1 MSVGLAKASL
11 RTRMLAAL
19 LIPSLGLVWYA
30 GTGALDRRRD
40 VAAAERLDTLVE
52 LAVRT
57 GALLH
62 ETQRER
68 GATAVYLTSAGARF
82 GPEVDEQRLATDAA
96 IDSFLQFIAED
107 AGHLDDAVAVPV
119 AAAQAHIA
127 DLDAQRQAATSLTA
141 AAADIIAWYTALNA
155 ALLDSVAALA
165 VDGDDAELGRA
176 AMAHVLF
183 LNAKEHTGIER
194 AKLAVVFTNDAFADG
209 QLAGVVAEMAVQTAY
224 LDAYATIA
232 DAKAL
237 AAFEAA
243 AASETFEAVRAME
256 QAALTQPAGGF
267 GVDPAT
273 WFTTMTDKIN
283 VLATL
288 EQAEA
293 ERLLDAADG
302 ARSDAQRALWTSVAL
317 AALVV
322 GAALAF
328 GYALARSATRQVR
341 ASAVA
346 LRGSSGAL
354 DALSSSLASQAEEA
368 AAQAGT
374 VSAASSQVSQN
385 MDSVAAAVEELN
397 ASIGEIAQSAQSA
410 EVLAGSAVD
419 AAATAS
425 TTFAQLGTSGA
436 RIGEVLAAITAI
448 ADQTNLL
455 ALNATIEAARA
466 GDAGKGFGI
475 VASEVKALA
484 KATATATEEIGA
496 VLAGIRSDTGRAGE
510 AASLLSEVIG
520 RLSDTQV
527 TIAGAAEEQTM
538 VTVEIARSVTEAA
551 TGTQEIAEN
560 VVALAAAA
568 RLTTADAHDT
578 KRAGDDLARLA
589 AELQHVVDGGTKATT
604 TAAPAPAP
612 DGALGSRAERRAP
625 GAPRPADE
633 SEGDIRDE
641 ALAASRS

>member
-1 MSVGLAKASL
+1 MSVGLTKASL

-30 GTGALDRRRD
+30 GSTALDRRRD
-40 VAAAERLDTLVE
+40 VAAADRLDGLVE

-68 GATAVYLTSAGARF
+68 GATAVYLSSAGARF
-82 GPEVDEQRLATDAA
+82 GPEVDAQRLATDAA
-96 IDSFLQFIAED
+96 IERFEQYVAEEV
-107 AGHLDDAVAVPV
+107 GQLDDVVAVPV
-119 AAAQAHIA
+119 AAAQTRIA

-141 AAADIIAWYTALNA
+141 DAAEIIGWYTALNA
-155 ALLDSVAALA
+155 DLLDSVAALA
-165 VDGDDAELGRA
+165 ADGDDAELGRA
-176 AMAHVLF
+176 ALAHVLF

-194 AKLAVVFTNDAFADG
+194 AKLAVVFTNDAFTDG
-209 QLAGVVAEMAVQTAY
+209 QLAAVVSEIAVQTTY
-224 LDAYATIA
+224 LAAYAAIA
-232 DAKAL
+232 DPDAL
-237 AAFEAA
+237 AAFETAT
-243 AASETFEAVRAME
+243 ASETFEAVAAME
-256 QAALTQPAGGF
+256 QTALSQPAGGF

-273 WFTTMTDKIN
+273 WFATMTDKIDL
-283 VLATL
+283 LATL
-288 EQAEA
+288 EQA
-293 ERLLDAADG
+293 DAADLSSSAEA
-302 ARSDAQRALWTSVAL
+302 ARSDAQRALWASVVL
-317 AALVV
+317 ATLVV

-354 DALSSSLASQAEEA
+354 DSLSTSLASQAEEA
-368 AAQAGT
+368 ATQASS

-385 MDSVAAAVEELN
+385 MDSVASAVEELN
-397 ASIGEIAQSAQSA
+397 ASIGEIAQSAQVA
-410 EVLAGSAVD
+410 AVLAQSAVD
-419 AAATAS
+419 AAATANA
-425 TTFAQLGTSGA
+425 TFAQLGTSGA

-455 ALNATIEAARA
+455 SLNATIEAARA
-466 GDAGKGFGI
+466 GDAGKGFGV
-475 VASEVKALA
+475 VAAEVKALA
-484 KATATATEEIGA
+484 QATATATQEIGA
-496 VLAGIRSDTGRAGE
+496 VLVSIQSDTAKAGD
-510 AASLLSEVIG
+510 AATLLREVIE

-551 TGTQEIAEN
+551 TGTQEIADN
-560 VVALAAAA
+560 VVALADAA

-589 AELQHVVDGGTKATT
+589 AELQRVVDGGSAAA
-604 TAAPAPAP
+604 TAAAPMPAPVGTSGSRAGRPAP
-612 DGALGSRAERRAP
+612 IADRPADGSNGDAHDGALV
-625 GAPRPADE
+625 
-633 SEGDIRDE
+633 
-641 ALAASRS
+641 ASRP